1 MWINSDIILYEGDFM
16 LKNKKVF
23 ILGMARSGF
32 EAAKILAN
40 DNTVLVT
47 DMNEQNP
54 EQVKI
59 LEDLGV
65 KIEIVKDPID
75 LLDDTYDVMVKN
87 PGIKYDH
94 PTVVKA
100 KELGI
105 DVINEV
111 ELAYG
116 YMNEDVNI
124 IGVTGSNGKTTTV
137 TLIYNIMKEAG
148 LPVYLGGNIG
158 TPLCNFVKDIK
169 SNEYLVMEI
178 SDHQLCDMYNFKT
191 NVSVLTNIYDVHTDF
206 HDSHEKY
213 VMTKK
218 KIFNNHTSEDIAIIN
233 LDNKEAV
240 DATNEIASNK
250 YYFSKEGKQRV
261 YLENAA
267 IYYEGE
273 LVIECK
279 DVKLK
284 GVHNYENIMA
294 VISAVKVY
302 NVDNESI
309 CKVLKTFGGVEHRIE
324 YVTTIDG
331 VDYYND
337 SKATNC
343 ESTKIALKSFNQ
355 PTLLILGGLDRGHSF
370 DDLTP
375 CMENVT
381 YVACYG
387 ETKARIKEYCDR
399 IGVSCGVF
407 DTLVNATNA
416 CYEKAVEGN
425 VVLLS
430 PACASWDQYKKFE
443 DRGDEFKNTI
453 KNFKGE

>member
-1 MWINSDIILYEGDFM
+1 M

-32 EAAKILAN
+32 EAAKILAPL
-40 DNTVLVT
+40 NTVLVT

-59 LEDLGV
+59 LEDMGV
-65 KIEIVKDPID
+65 KIEITKDPLP
-75 LLDDTYDVMVKN
+75 LLDDSYDVMVKN

-94 PTVVKA
+94 PAVVKA
-100 KELGI
+100 KDLGI

-116 YMNEDVNI
+116 YMNKNVNI

-169 SNEYLVMEI
+169 ENEYLVMEI
-178 SDHQLCDMYNFKT
+178 SDHQLCDMYEFKT

-213 VMTKK
+213 ARTKK
-218 KIFNNHTSEDIAIIN
+218 KIFNNHTSCDIAIIN
-233 LDNKEAV
+233 YDNKEAV
-240 DATNEIASNK
+240 DISEDINSTK
-250 YYFSKEGKQRV
+250 YYFSKESKQNV
-261 YLENAA
+261 YLEDNA
-267 IYYEGE
+267 IYYKGE
-273 LVIECK
+273 KVIDCSEI
-279 DVKLK
+279 KLK
-284 GVHNYENIMA
+284 GIHNYENIMA

-302 NVDNESI
+302 GVDNESI
-309 CKVLKTFGGVEHRIE
+309 CKVLRTFGGVEHRIE

-387 ETKARIKEYCDR
+387 ETKGRIKEYCDR
-399 IGVSCGVF
+399 IGKDCGVF
-407 DTLVNATNA
+407 DNLINATTA
-416 CYEKAVEGN
+416 CYEKAQKGDVI
-425 VVLLS
+425 LLS
-430 PACASWDQYKKFE
+430 PACASWDQYKAFE
-443 DRGDEFKNTI
+443 DRGNEFKTTI
-453 KNFKGE
+453 SSFKGE

>member
-1 MWINSDIILYEGDFM
+1 M

-32 EAAKILAN
+32 EAAKILAP

-47 DMNEQNP
+47 DMNEQDS

-59 LEDLGV
+59 LEDMGV
-65 KIEIVKDPID
+65 KIEITKDPIS

-87 PGIKYDH
+87 PGIKYNH
-94 PTVVKA
+94 PAVVKA

-116 YMNEDVNI
+116 YMNKDVNI

-169 SNEYLVMEI
+169 ENEYLVMEI
-178 SDHQLCDMYNFKT
+178 SDHQLCDMYDFKT
-191 NVSVLTNIYDVHTDF
+191 NVSVLTNIYEVHTDF

-213 VMTKK
+213 VRTKK
-218 KIFNNHTSEDIAIIN
+218 KIFNNHTEKDIAIIN
-233 LDNKEAV
+233 FDNKEAV
-240 DATNEIASNK
+240 DISKDINSTK
-250 YYFSKEGKQRV
+250 YYFSKESKQNV
-261 YLENAA
+261 YLENNA
-267 IYYEGE
+267 IYYRDNK
-273 LVIECK
+273 VIDCSEI
-279 DVKLK
+279 KLK
-284 GVHNYENIMA
+284 GLHNYENIMA
-294 VISAVKVY
+294 AISAVKVY
-302 NVDNESI
+302 GVDNESI

-331 VDYYND
+331 VSYYND

-375 CMENVT
+375 CMGNVT

-387 ETKARIKEYCDR
+387 ETKARIKEYCDK
-399 IGVSCGVF
+399 IGKDCGVF
-407 DTLVNATNA
+407 DNLVSATTA
-416 CYEKAVEGN
+416 CYEKAQKGD

-430 PACASWDQYKKFE
+430 PACASWDQYKAFE
-443 DRGDEFKNTI
+443 DRGNEFKSTVNS
-453 KNFKGE
+453 FKGDK

>member
-1 MWINSDIILYEGDFM
+1 M

-32 EAAKILAN
+32 EAAKILAP

-47 DMNEQNP
+47 DMNEQNS

-59 LEDLGV
+59 LEDMGV
-65 KIEIVKDPID
+65 KIEITKNPLD

-94 PTVVKA
+94 PAVVKA
-100 KELGI
+100 KELGMN
-105 DVINEV
+105 VINEV

-116 YMNEDVNI
+116 YMNKNVNI

-169 SNEYLVMEI
+169 ENEYLVMEI
-178 SDHQLCDMYNFKT
+178 SDHQLCDMYEFKT
-191 NVSVLTNIYDVHTDF
+191 NVSVLTNIYEVHTDF

-213 VMTKK
+213 VNTKK
-218 KIFNNHTSEDIAIIN
+218 KIFNNHTKGDIAIVN
-233 LDNKEAV
+233 YDNKEAV
-240 DATNEIASNK
+240 DNTEDINSTK
-250 YYFSKEGKQRV
+250 YYFSKDNKQNV
-261 YLENAA
+261 YLENNA
-267 IYYEGE
+267 IYYRNEK
-273 LVIECK
+273 VIDCSEI
-279 DVKLK
+279 KLK
-284 GVHNYENIMA
+284 GLHNYENIMA
-294 VISAVKVY
+294 AISAVKVY
-302 NVDNESI
+302 GVDNESI
-309 CKVLKTFGGVEHRIE
+309 CKVLRTFGGVEHRIE

-331 VDYYND
+331 IDYYND

-375 CMENVT
+375 CMNNVT

-399 IGVSCGVF
+399 IGKDCGVF
-407 DTLVNATNA
+407 DNLVNATTA
-416 CYEKAVEGN
+416 CYEKAVKGD

-430 PACASWDQYKKFE
+430 PACASWDQYKAFE
-443 DRGDEFKNTI
+443 DRGNEFKDTVNG
-453 KNFKGE
+453 FKGE

>member
-1 MWINSDIILYEGDFM
+1 M
-16 LKNKKVF
+16 LQNKKIF

-40 DNTVLVT
+40 DNKVLVT
-47 DMNEQNP
+47 DMTEQNP
-54 EQVKI
+54 EQVK
-59 LEDLGV
+59 LLKDLGV
-65 KIEIVKDPID
+65 QIEITKDPSNLID
-75 LLDDTYDVMVKN
+75 DSFDIMIKN
-87 PGIKYDH
+87 PGIKYNH
-94 PTVVKA
+94 PTILKA

-105 DVINEV
+105 NIINEV
-111 ELAYG
+111 ELAYH
-116 YMNEDVNI
+116 YISKDVNI

-137 TLIYNIMKEAG
+137 TLIYNILKEAG
-148 LPVYLGGNIG
+148 FPVYLGGNIG
-158 TPLCNFVKDIK
+158 IPLCNFVKDIK
-169 SNEYLVMEI
+169 PNEYLVMEI

-206 HDSHEKY
+206 HDSHERY

-218 KIFNNHTSEDIAIIN
+218 KIFNNHTNKDIAIIN

-240 DATNEIASNK
+240 DISKDINSIK
-250 YYFSKEGKQRV
+250 YYFSKDNKQRV
-261 YLENAA
+261 YLENDS
-267 IYYEGE
+267 IYYDGE

-279 DVKLK
+279 DIKLK

-294 VISAVKVY
+294 VISVVKLY
-302 NVDNESI
+302 DVDNESI
-309 CKVLKTFGGVEHRIE
+309 RKILKTFGGVEHRIE

-343 ESTKIALKSFNQ
+343 ESTKTALNSFNQ
-355 PTLLILGGLDRGHSF
+355 PTLLLLGGLDRGHSF

-375 CMENVT
+375 SMKNVV

-407 DTLVNATNA
+407 DNLNNATKA
-416 CYEKAVEGN
+416 CYEKATKGSVI
-425 VVLLS
+425 LLS

-443 DRGDEFKNTI
+443 DRGDEFKNIIST
-453 KNFKGE
+453 FKGE

>member
-1 MWINSDIILYEGDFM
+1 M

-32 EAAKILAN
+32 EAAKILAP

-59 LEDLGV
+59 LEDMGV

-116 YMNEDVNI
+116 YMNKDVNI

-169 SNEYLVMEI
+169 ENEYLVMEI
-178 SDHQLCDMYNFKT
+178 SDHQLCDMYEFKT
-191 NVSVLTNIYDVHTDF
+191 NVSVLTNIYEVHTDF

-213 VMTKK
+213 ARTKK
-218 KIFNNHTSEDIAIIN
+218 KIFNNHTNDDIAIIN
-233 LDNKEAV
+233 YDNKEAV
-240 DATNEIASNK
+240 DISEDINSTK
-250 YYFSKEGKQRV
+250 YYFSKESKQNV
-261 YLENAA
+261 YLEDNA
-267 IYYEGE
+267 IYYRDEK
-273 LVIECK
+273 VIDCNEI
-279 DVKLK
+279 KLK
-284 GVHNYENIMA
+284 GLHNYENIMA

-302 NVDNESI
+302 GVDNESI
-309 CKVLKTFGGVEHRIE
+309 CNVLRTFGGVEHRIE

-343 ESTKIALKSFNQ
+343 ESTKIALKSFSQ
-355 PTLLILGGLDRGHSF
+355 PILLILGGLDRGHSF

-375 CMENVT
+375 CMGNIT

-399 IGVSCGVF
+399 IGKDCGVF
-407 DTLVNATNA
+407 DNLVSATTA
-416 CYEKAVEGN
+416 CYEKAVKGD
-425 VVLLS
+425 VILLS
-430 PACASWDQYKKFE
+430 PACASWDQYKAFE
-443 DRGDEFKNTI
+443 DRGNEFKTTVNG
-453 KNFKGE
+453 FKGE

>member
-1 MWINSDIILYEGDFM
+1 M

-32 EAAKILAN
+32 EAAKILAPL
-40 DNTVLVT
+40 NTVLVT

-59 LEDLGV
+59 LEDMGV
-65 KIEIVKDPID
+65 KIEITKDPLP
-75 LLDDTYDVMVKN
+75 LLDDSYDVMVKN

-94 PTVVKA
+94 PAVVKA
-100 KELGI
+100 KDLGI

-116 YMNEDVNI
+116 YMNKNVNI

-169 SNEYLVMEI
+169 ENEYLVMEI
-178 SDHQLCDMYNFKT
+178 SDHQLCDMYEFKT

-213 VMTKK
+213 ARTKK
-218 KIFNNHTSEDIAIIN
+218 KIFNNHTSCDIAIIN
-233 LDNKEAV
+233 YDNKEAV
-240 DATNEIASNK
+240 DISEDINSTK
-250 YYFSKEGKQRV
+250 YYFSKESKQNV
-261 YLENAA
+261 YLENNA
-267 IYYEGE
+267 IYYKGE
-273 LVIECK
+273 KVIDCSEI
-279 DVKLK
+279 KLK
-284 GVHNYENIMA
+284 GIHNYENIMA

-302 NVDNESI
+302 GVDNESI
-309 CKVLKTFGGVEHRIE
+309 CKVLRTFGGVEHRIE

-387 ETKARIKEYCDR
+387 ETKGRIKEYCDR
-399 IGVSCGVF
+399 IGKDCGVF
-407 DTLVNATNA
+407 DNLINATTA
-416 CYEKAVEGN
+416 CYEKAQKGDVI
-425 VVLLS
+425 LLS
-430 PACASWDQYKKFE
+430 PACASWDQYKAFE
-443 DRGDEFKNTI
+443 DRGNEFKTTI
-453 KNFKGE
+453 SSFKGE

>member
-1 MWINSDIILYEGDFM
+1 M

-32 EAAKILAN
+32 EAAKILAPL
-40 DNTVLVT
+40 NTVLVT

-59 LEDLGV
+59 LEDMGV
-65 KIEIVKDPID
+65 KIEITKDPLP
-75 LLDDTYDVMVKN
+75 LLDDSYDVMVKN

-94 PTVVKA
+94 PAVVKA

-116 YMNEDVNI
+116 YINKNVNI

-169 SNEYLVMEI
+169 ENEYLVMEI
-178 SDHQLCDMYNFKT
+178 SDHQLCDMYEFKT

-213 VMTKK
+213 VRTKK
-218 KIFNNHTSEDIAIIN
+218 KIFNNHTEEDIAIIN
-233 LDNKEAV
+233 YDNKEAV
-240 DATNEIASNK
+240 DISEDINSTK
-250 YYFSKEGKQRV
+250 YYFSKESKQNV
-261 YLENAA
+261 YLEGNA
-267 IYYEGE
+267 IYYKGE
-273 LVIECK
+273 KVIDCSEI
-279 DVKLK
+279 KLK
-284 GVHNYENIMA
+284 GLHNYENIMA

-302 NVDNESI
+302 GVDNESI
-309 CKVLKTFGGVEHRIE
+309 CNVLRDFGGVEHRIE

-343 ESTKIALKSFNQ
+343 ESTKIALNSFNQ

-375 CMENVT
+375 CMGNVT

-387 ETKARIKEYCDR
+387 ETKGRIKEYCDR
-399 IGVSCGVF
+399 IGKDCGVF
-407 DTLVNATNA
+407 DNLINATTA
-416 CYEKAVEGN
+416 CYEKAQKGDVI
-425 VVLLS
+425 LLS
-430 PACASWDQYKKFE
+430 PACASWDQYKAFE
-443 DRGDEFKNTI
+443 DRGNEFKTTI
-453 KNFKGE
+453 SSFKGE

>member
-1 MWINSDIILYEGDFM
+1 M

-32 EAAKILAN
+32 EAAKILAP
-40 DNTVLVT
+40 DNKVLVT

-59 LEDLGV
+59 LEGLGV
-65 KIEIVKDPID
+65 EIKIVKDPID

-116 YMNEDVNI
+116 YMNKNVNI

-169 SNEYLVMEI
+169 ENEFLVMEI

-213 VMTKK
+213 ANTKK
-218 KIFNNHTSEDIAIIN
+218 KIFNNHTKNDIAIIN
-233 LDNKEAV
+233 YDNKEAV
-240 DATNEIASNK
+240 DKTEDINSTK
-250 YYFSKEGKQRV
+250 YYFSKDNKQNV
-261 YLENAA
+261 YLKDNA
-267 IYYEGE
+267 IYYRDEK
-273 LVIECK
+273 VIDCSEI
-279 DVKLK
+279 KLK
-284 GVHNYENIMA
+284 GLHNYENAMA
-294 VISAVKVY
+294 AISVVKTYDV
-302 NVDNESI
+302 NNESI
-309 CKVLKTFGGVEHRIE
+309 YKVLSTFGGVEHRIE
-324 YVTTIDG
+324 YVDTIDG

-399 IGVSCGVF
+399 IGKDCGVF
-407 DTLVNATNA
+407 DNLVNATTA
-416 CYEKAVEGN
+416 CYEKAQKGN
-425 VVLLS
+425 VILLS
-430 PACASWDQYKKFE
+430 PACASWDQYKAFE
-443 DRGDEFKNTI
+443 DRGNEFRDTVKS
-453 KNFKGE
+453 FRGE

>member
-1 MWINSDIILYEGDFM
+1 M

-32 EAAKILAN
+32 EAAKILAPL
-40 DNTVLVT
+40 NTVLVT

-59 LEDLGV
+59 LEDMGV
-65 KIEIVKDPID
+65 KIEITKDPLP
-75 LLDDTYDVMVKN
+75 LLDDSYDVMVKN

-94 PTVVKA
+94 PAVVKA
-100 KELGI
+100 KDLGI

-116 YMNEDVNI
+116 YMNKNVNI

-158 TPLCNFVKDIK
+158 TPLCNFVKNIK
-169 SNEYLVMEI
+169 ENEYLVMEI
-178 SDHQLCDMYNFKT
+178 SDHQLCDMYEFKT

-213 VMTKK
+213 ARTKK
-218 KIFNNHTSEDIAIIN
+218 KIFNNHTSSDIAIIN
-233 LDNKEAV
+233 YDNKEAV
-240 DATNEIASNK
+240 DISEDINSTK
-250 YYFSKEGKQRV
+250 YYFSKESKQNV
-261 YLENAA
+261 YLEDNA
-267 IYYEGE
+267 IYYKGE
-273 LVIECK
+273 KVIDCSEI
-279 DVKLK
+279 KLK
-284 GVHNYENIMA
+284 GIHNYENIMA

-302 NVDNESI
+302 GVDNESI
-309 CKVLKTFGGVEHRIE
+309 CKVLRTFGGVEHRIE

-387 ETKARIKEYCDR
+387 ETKGRIKEYCDR
-399 IGVSCGVF
+399 IGKDCGVF
-407 DTLVNATNA
+407 DNLINATTA
-416 CYEKAVEGN
+416 CYEKAQKGD

-430 PACASWDQYKKFE
+430 PACASWDQYKAFE
-443 DRGDEFKNTI
+443 DRGNEFKTTI
-453 KNFKGE
+453 SSFKGE

>member
-1 MWINSDIILYEGDFM
+1 M

-32 EAAKILAN
+32 EAAKILAPL
-40 DNTVLVT
+40 NTVLVT

-59 LEDLGV
+59 LEEMGV
-65 KIEIVKDPID
+65 KIEITKDPLP
-75 LLDDTYDVMVKN
+75 LLDDSYDVMVKN

-94 PTVVKA
+94 PAVVKA

-116 YMNEDVNI
+116 YMNKNVNI

-169 SNEYLVMEI
+169 ENEYLVMEI
-178 SDHQLCDMYNFKT
+178 SDHQLCDMYEFKT

-213 VMTKK
+213 VRTKK
-218 KIFNNHTSEDIAIIN
+218 KIFNNHTEEDIAIIN
-233 LDNKEAV
+233 YDNKEAV
-240 DATNEIASNK
+240 DISEDINSTK
-250 YYFSKEGKQRV
+250 YYFSKESKQNV
-261 YLENAA
+261 YLEGNA
-267 IYYEGE
+267 IYYKGKK
-273 LVIECK
+273 VIDCSEI
-279 DVKLK
+279 KLK
-284 GVHNYENIMA
+284 GLHNYENIMA

-302 NVDNESI
+302 GVDNESI
-309 CKVLKTFGGVEHRIE
+309 CKVLRDFGGVEHRIE

-387 ETKARIKEYCDR
+387 ETKGRIKEYCDR
-399 IGVSCGVF
+399 IGKDCGVF
-407 DTLVNATNA
+407 DNLVNATTA
-416 CYEKAVEGN
+416 CYEKAQKGDVI
-425 VVLLS
+425 LLS
-430 PACASWDQYKKFE
+430 PACASWDQYKAFE
-443 DRGDEFKNTI
+443 DRGNEFKTTI
-453 KNFKGE
+453 SSFKGE

>member
-1 MWINSDIILYEGDFM
+1 M
-16 LKNKKVF
+16 LKNKKIF

-32 EAAKILAN
+32 EAAKILAP
-40 DNTVLVT
+40 DNKVLVT
-47 DMNEQNP
+47 DMNEQDSK
-54 EQVKI
+54 QVKI
-59 LEDLGV
+59 LEDMGV
-65 KIEIVKDPID
+65 KIEITKEPIS

-116 YMNEDVNI
+116 YMNKDVNI

-169 SNEYLVMEI
+169 ENEYLVMEI

-191 NVSVLTNIYDVHTDF
+191 NVSVLTNIYEVHTDF

-213 VMTKK
+213 VRTKK
-218 KIFNNHTSEDIAIIN
+218 KIFNNHTEKDIAIIN

-240 DATNEIASNK
+240 DISKDINSTK
-250 YYFSKEGKQRV
+250 YYFSKESKQNV
-261 YLENAA
+261 YLENDA
-267 IYYEGE
+267 IYYRDNK
-273 LVIECK
+273 VIDCSEI
-279 DVKLK
+279 KLK
-284 GVHNYENIMA
+284 GLHNYENIMA
-294 VISAVKVY
+294 AISAVKVY
-302 NVDNESI
+302 GVDNESI
-309 CKVLKTFGGVEHRIE
+309 CKVLRTFGGVEHRIE

-331 VDYYND
+331 VSYYND

-399 IGVSCGVF
+399 IGKDCGVF
-407 DTLVNATNA
+407 DNLVSATTA
-416 CYEKAVEGN
+416 CYEKAVNGD
-425 VVLLS
+425 VILLS
-430 PACASWDQYKKFE
+430 PACASWDQYKAFE
-443 DRGDEFKNTI
+443 DRGNEFKDTVN
-453 KNFKGE
+453 KFKGE